1 MIIDAVRD
9 TLHRMLKSSGGMV
22 MVSVAP
28 IGDDPVFVEV
38 QVNSRVRIATELA
51 AIAGSKP
58 VSEFLEDIL
67 VDYLAKSGY
76 LEETV
81 DLKESLVSN

>member
-1 MIIDAVRD
+1 
-9 TLHRMLKSSGGMV
+9 

-28 IGDDPVFVEV
+28 VGDDPVFVEV
-38 QVNSRVRIATELA
+38 QVNPKVRIAAELA

-76 LEETV
+76 LEETG
-81 DLKESLVSN
+81 DAKQSLVSN

>member
-1 MIIDAVRD
+1 
-9 TLHRMLKSSGGMV
+9 MV
-22 MVSVAP
+22 TIAP
-28 IGDDPVFVEV
+28 VGEDPVFVEV
-38 QVNSRVRIATELA
+38 RVCNEIRIATELA

-76 LEETV
+76 LSGPVTI
-81 DLKESLVSN
+81 SHSMAPN